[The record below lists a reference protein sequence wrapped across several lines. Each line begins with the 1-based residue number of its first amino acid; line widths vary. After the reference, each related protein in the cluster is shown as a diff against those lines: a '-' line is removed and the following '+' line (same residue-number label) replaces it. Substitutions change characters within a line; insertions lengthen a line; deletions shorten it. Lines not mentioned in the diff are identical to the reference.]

1 MCLRVNACVCTC
13 LAAVW
18 WAAVVVIFYVPI
30 TIRENTGPTLFAVKV
45 AAFVVSVVIFFG
57 LPSGVYVVDR
67 YCGRDGT
74 TAEICPAATIVR
86 YNGPQP
92 TAPPMPPGE
101 GV

>member
-30 TIRENTGPTLFAVKV
+30 TIRESTGPAVFAVKV
-45 AAFVVSVVIFFG
+45 VAFVISAVIFFG
-57 LPSGVYVVDR
+57 LPVGTHCLGKY
-67 YCGRDGT
+67 GRDGADGSPT
-74 TAEICPAATIVR
+74 ATIVR
-86 YNGPQP
+86 YDGPPP
-92 TAPPMPPGE
+92 TAPPLPADE

>member
-30 TIRENTGPTLFAVKV
+30 TIRESTGPAVFAVKV
-45 AAFVVSVVIFFG
+45 AAFVVSVAIFFG
-57 LPSGVYVVDR
+57 LPVGMDWLGKY
-67 YCGRDGT
+67 GRDGADGSPT
-74 TAEICPAATIVR
+74 ATIVR
-86 YNGPQP
+86 YDGPQP
-92 TAPPMPPGE
+92 TAPPMPPDE